1 MPLAMCPDRPTYGTV
16 ECMTALDL
24 RQPPAP
30 DLAARPG
37 IRAAAAVVFV
47 MSCAGFVALAW
58 FALHT
63 GVGQRADERA
73 MLAVDGT
80 ADGYRSVLQM
90 LGYVSGAAVAL
101 VLVCAGVALAR
112 GKARLAVASVSVMVG
127 ATITTQILKH
137 VLIERS
143 DLTDGVF
150 ASNSFPSGHTTVA
163 AAGLGAL
170 LLVSPR
176 RMRLVVVPV
185 GALAVTL
192 IAAATMVAGWH
203 RASDVIA
210 ALLVAVAW
218 TALAA
223 LIAGGE
229 YDGIPG
235 TSLLAL
241 LGTGVAIGVLVYVGV
256 RPTYGWSGITDAALV
271 LGAVGLATAGGVALM
286 NRTAPTS

>member
-1 MPLAMCPDRPTYGTV
+1 
-16 ECMTALDL
+16 MTALDNHHPEFSHS
-24 RQPPAP
+24 QV
-30 DLAARPG
+30 AARPS
-37 IRAAAAVVFV
+37 IRPVAAATLVA
-47 MSCAGFVALAW
+47 SCAALAALAW

-63 GVGQRADERA
+63 GVGQRADQRA

-80 ADGYRSVLQM
+80 AEGQRSVLQL

-101 VLVCAGVALAR
+101 VLVCAGIAMAR
-112 GKARLAVASVSVMVG
+112 GKVRLGVAAVIVMGG
-127 ATITTQILKH
+127 AALTTQILKH
-137 VLIERS
+137 FLIERS
-143 DLTDGVF
+143 DLADGVA
-150 ASNSFPSGHTTVA
+150 ASNNSFPSGHTTVA

-176 RMRLVVVPV
+176 RLRLVVVPV
-185 GALAVTL
+185 GAFAVTL

-210 ALLVAVAW
+210 AILVALAW

-223 LIAGGE
+223 LVAGGQ
-229 YDGIPG
+229 YHGVRG
-235 TSLLAL
+235 VTALAL
-241 LGTGVAIGVLVYVGV
+241 VGTAAAIGLLVYLGV

-271 LGAVGLATAGGVALM
+271 LGAVGVATAGGVALM